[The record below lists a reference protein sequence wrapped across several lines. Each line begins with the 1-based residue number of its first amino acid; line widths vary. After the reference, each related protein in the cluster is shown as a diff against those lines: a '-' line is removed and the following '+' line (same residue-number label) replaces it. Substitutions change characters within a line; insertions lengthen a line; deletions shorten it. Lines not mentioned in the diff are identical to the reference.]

1 MAIKNTGKKIKKVE
15 SKTNTQL
22 ERSAREIE
30 LEEKLSKMMDTMEA
44 LQAKYDAL
52 ASQQAAPTVSITS
65 PSTDVTL
72 VYMSES
78 LGVIQATNLTLNCTR
93 FGEEFVLSRTQFDEI
108 VGKYRHWF
116 DNGIL
121 AVSYRNTDVAAA
133 KGLKTDKEY
142 ALSADVLRKIGSMT
156 TDQLEE
162 LWNSTP
168 TKEQKVSIA
177 TYFKRK
183 FIENIDSGFRDRAK
197 VDLLNRLT
205 DGGFSRE
212 SAELS
217 GNFKILPTD
226 MN

>member
-1 MAIKNTGKKIKKVE
+1 MATKNTGKTTKKVQ
-15 SKTNTQL
+15 SKNATTKV

-30 LEEKLSKMMDTMEA
+30 LEEKLSKMMDAMEA
-44 LQAKYDAL
+44 MQAKYNAL
-52 ASQQAAPTVSITS
+52 VNAAPTVSITS
-65 PSTDVTL
+65 PNNDVTL

-78 LGVIQATNLTLNCTR
+78 LGIIQATNLTLNCTR

-116 DNGIL
+116 DQGIL

-142 ALSADVLRKIGSMT
+142 ALDAATLRKIGSMT
-156 TDQLEE
+156 PEELEK

-168 TKEQKVSIA
+168 TDAQKISIA
-177 TYFKRK
+177 TYYKRK

-197 VDLLNRLT
+197 IDLLNRLT

-217 GNFKILPTD
+217 GNYKILPTD